1 MKITFLGSGT
11 SSGVPFIGCGCPVC
25 TSTDPRDKRWRSS
38 ILIEKGNTKVVVD
51 TGYEFRLQCIRAGI
65 DGVDGVLYTHTHPD
79 HLVGLD
85 DLRAFCRSGNALD
98 IYASREHLDR
108 IESSFPYAFR
118 PPKKDGL
125 PHLRGNE
132 VVPGKPFTVGEIE
145 FIPFSVSHGCR
156 NVTAFRFGNAAYVT
170 DVKDIR
176 MDENRKYLE
185 NLDLLIIDGLM
196 EGSHPTHYSFDE
208 ALEKGEEVKARR
220 IYFTH
225 ISHSLTHVM
234 IEEKYRNRA
243 KPAYDTLVL
252 EVNDV

>member
-11 SSGVPFIGCGCPVC
+11 SSGVPFIGCNCPVC
-25 TSTDPRDKRWRSS
+25 TSPDPRDKRWRSS
-38 ILIEKGNTKVVVD
+38 ILIEKGETKVVVD

-65 DGVDGVLYTHTHPD
+65 DRLDGVLYTHTHPD

-85 DLRAFCRSGNALD
+85 DLRAFTRQGNALD
-98 IYASREHLDR
+98 IWASGENLER
-108 IESSFPYAFR
+108 IQSAFPYAFQS
-118 PPKKDGL
+118 PKKDGL
-125 PHLRGNE
+125 PHLKGNKIIPS
-132 VVPGKPFTVGEIE
+132 VPFSVGEIE
-145 FIPFSVSHGCR
+145 FMPFSVSHGCR
-156 NVTAFRFGNAAYVT
+156 TVMSFRFGNAAYVT

-176 MDENRKYLE
+176 MAENKKYLE

-196 EGSHPTHYSFDE
+196 NGTHPTHFSFDE
-208 ALEKGEEVKARR
+208 ALAAGEEVGAGE

-225 ISHSLTHVM
+225 ISHSLTHVQ